1 MNIYT
6 KSGDTLS
13 DKGQY
18 GFLKEREVLFGLEN
32 YTHHYRVLNLN
43 WEEIPVKL
51 VSTKMDTRHPLTSEK
66 LNLVFQNIDKAS
78 EDFGVEYY
86 AEVGGWQ
93 LHKIKF
99 IFEEHPVQFLASPV
113 FQIIFLLVVMLLFT

>member
-13 DKGQY
+13 DKSQY
-18 GFLKEREVLFGLEN
+18 GSLKEKEVYHT
-32 YTHHYRVLNLN
+32 YTQHFRVLNLN

-51 VSTKMDTRHPLTSEK
+51 VSTKEDITHPLTSEK
-66 LNLVFQNIDKAS
+66 LNLVFKNIDNAS

-99 IFEEHPVQFLASPV
+99 IFQEHPFQFLVSPV
-113 FQIIFLLVVMLLFT
+113 FQIMLLVVLILYFD